1 MRPGC
6 VAMNWL
12 PACVRHSRIDMAA
25 PSTIAKRI
33 TDVRARLDALAV
45 ESGRAPGSVTLLP
58 VSKTFDDSAVRE
70 AIAAGMTRFGEN
82 KAQDIRA
89 RAASFADT
97 QAQWVMIGH
106 LQTNKAKEIAR
117 HASEIQSLDRRELAE
132 ALERRL
138 EIEGRT
144 LDALVQVKTSHEPS
158 KFGLDPAEL
167 EDFLR
172 FLAEHTPRLRVQ
184 GLMTMAV
191 NEPDAQAVRACFRRL
206 RELRDAMRE
215 KNIQGISLDRLSM
228 GMSGDYELAVAEG
241 STEVRI
247 GSAIFGDR
255 SYNPA

>member
-1 MRPGC
+1 
-6 VAMNWL
+6 
-12 PACVRHSRIDMAA
+12 MAA
-25 PSTIAKRI
+25 PSTIAGRI
-33 TDVRARLDALAV
+33 AAIRQRLDTLAI
-45 ESGRAPGSVTLLP
+45 EAGRTPGSVTLLP
-58 VSKTFDDSAVRE
+58 VSKTFDDAAVRE

-89 RAASFADT
+89 RAASLADT
-97 QAQWVMIGH
+97 PAQWVMIGH

-117 HASEIQSLDRRELAE
+117 HASEIQSLDRRELAL
-132 ALERRL
+132 ALQRRL
-138 EIEGRT
+138 ELEGRS
-144 LDALVQVKTSHEPS
+144 LDALVQVKTSPEPS
-158 KFGLDPAEL
+158 KFGLDPEEL

-172 FLAEHTPRLRVQ
+172 FLATDTPRLKVQ

-191 NEPDAQAVRACFRRL
+191 NDADPQAVRACFRRL

-215 KNIQGISLDRLSM
+215 RGIPGVSLERLSM

-255 SYNPA
+255 SYNAA